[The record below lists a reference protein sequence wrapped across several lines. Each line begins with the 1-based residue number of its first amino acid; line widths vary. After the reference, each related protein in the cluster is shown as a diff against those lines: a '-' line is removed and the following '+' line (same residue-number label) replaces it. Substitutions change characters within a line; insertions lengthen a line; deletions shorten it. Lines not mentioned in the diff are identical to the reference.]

1 MISARGYR
9 LEPNGSADTCGE
21 RVPAPATPL
30 PLGLSLIGTAAFRYG
45 RF

>member
-1 MISARGYR
+1 MISARGSR
-9 LEPNGSADTCGE
+9 LEPNGLADSCGE

-30 PLGLSLIGTAAFRYG
+30 LLGLGLIGTAAFRYG

>member
-9 LEPNGSADTCGE
+9 LEPNGLADSGE
-21 RVPAPATPL
+21 RVTTPATPL
-30 PLGLSLIGTAAFRYG
+30 LLGLGLIGTAAFRYG